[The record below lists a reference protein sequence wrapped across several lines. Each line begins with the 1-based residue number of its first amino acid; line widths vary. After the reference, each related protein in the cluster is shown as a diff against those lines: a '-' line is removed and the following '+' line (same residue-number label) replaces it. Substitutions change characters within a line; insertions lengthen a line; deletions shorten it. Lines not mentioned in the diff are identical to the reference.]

1 MITWCII
8 LVLLGAFGILQD
20 ANIIPSI
27 GQPYRITNVLMM
39 MVALGI
45 LVRIRY
51 KQKTGEREKMKARI
65 AELEDSAE

>member
-1 MITWCII
+1 
-8 LVLLGAFGILQD
+8 
-20 ANIIPSI
+20 
-27 GQPYRITNVLMM
+27 MM